1 MTSNNLF
8 KEEIRFLVEESD
20 RTLAEII
27 IHEQYMNQRR
37 ENVNEYNLTKM
48 SELIETVLRI
58 WSVID
63 AYKYFEAVNK
73 PITDYGNKNENQKL
87 FVFVVEEQYV
97 ARFNLFVNELGLN

>member
-37 ENVNEYNLTKM
+37 ENLTKM